1 MRYIILVVMIFFMIS
16 CSDPFEKAEM
26 SECLEGTAEVKG
38 FQPKVEITEE
48 TDEMVLGDEEN
59 DDSDVVEDEME
70 RKVILIEK
78 TENHI
83 KFYYQSMFVCIGFD
97 YGYDIEP
104 DNSDETAL
112 KLDTKRRDTDP
123 KGDATCVCYKKMT
136 VEYESSSQDL
146 TKITKI
152 KIVGED
158 YEEVLEFDEDGD
170 DEPQEDADVISDED
184 AYVPDCADLSAED
197 CATTSGCEKITG
209 SPANAEKQCWDKSV
223 DVGCKEIGACNAMI
237 SFGYS
242 PDDGKCYMFDDMCLP
257 TGWDFAQEGDT
268 QCDYSLYDAT
278 HCN

>member
-1 MRYIILVVMIFFMIS
+1 MIFFMIS

-123 KGDATCVCYKKMT
+123 KG
-136 VEYESSSQDL
+136 
-146 TKITKI
+146 
-152 KIVGED
+152 
-158 YEEVLEFDEDGD
+158 
-170 DEPQEDADVISDED
+170 
-184 AYVPDCADLSAED
+184 
-197 CATTSGCEKITG
+197 
-209 SPANAEKQCWDKSV
+209 
-223 DVGCKEIGACNAMI
+223 CNMR
-237 SFGYS
+237 
-242 PDDGKCYMFDDMCLP
+242 L
-257 TGWDFAQEGDT
+257 
-268 QCDYSLYDAT
+268 L
-278 HCN
+278 